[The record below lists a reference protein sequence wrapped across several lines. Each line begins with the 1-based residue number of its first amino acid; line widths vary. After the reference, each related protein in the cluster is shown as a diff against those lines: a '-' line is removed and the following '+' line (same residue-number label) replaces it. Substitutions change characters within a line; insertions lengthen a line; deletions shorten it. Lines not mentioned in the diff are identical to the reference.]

1 MLRKIAILA
10 TGTVGGVVAVVAYHP
25 PTLHPVNAVGVAPAA
40 STTTAGT
47 SGTTT
52 PAKTGTTGK
61 TGTPSKTGSA
71 GTTSTTGKTG
81 TAAAAPAAGGKSGV
95 FAGNTAN
102 TQWGPVQ
109 VQITVTNGKI
119 TQVSALQYPNGDQR
133 SKSIAQQSI
142 PYLIKQ
148 TLATQTANV
157 AGVSGAS
164 YTSDGWRRSLA
175 SAILK
180 AGI

>member
-25 PTLHPVNAVGVAPAA
+25 PQLHSVNAIGVAP
-40 STTTAGT
+40 
-47 SGTTT
+47 T
-52 PAKTGTTGK
+52 PAPNTGATGSTGTTGK
-61 TGTPSKTGSA
+61 TGTP
-71 GTTSTTGKTG
+71 GKTG
-81 TAAAAPAAGGKSGV
+81 TTGSTSATTAPTTTGKSGV
-95 FAGNTAN
+95 FAGATAN

-119 TQVSALQYPNGDQR
+119 TAVSALQYPNGDQR

-142 PYLIKQ
+142 PYLIQQ
-148 TLATQTANV
+148 TIATQKANV

-175 SAILK
+175 SAIAK